1 MEKHPFH
8 VDQRPDVMVPYRK
21 YIYKYGSQT
30 MTKTAEIPTSDN
42 DKHPSTQTTT
52 YMLAQAFHALR
63 ALWIEPAL
71 KAENLTSLQ
80 FTLLS
85 VVDRHAG
92 LSSADLSRRFYVTP
106 QTMGQVLSALETRG
120 LLIREENPA
129 NRRLLAMSLTPTG
142 HALVKT
148 CQTHMQ
154 QIEQEVFGE
163 LNEKELVKF
172 RTTLHKIVGKIR
184 ER

>member
-1 MEKHPFH
+1 M
-8 VDQRPDVMVPYRK
+8 
-21 YIYKYGSQT
+21 S
-30 MTKTAEIPTSDN
+30 KTAKIEAIGN
-42 DKHPSTQTTT
+42 DKNPSTQTTT

-85 VVDRHAG
+85 VVNRHAG

-106 QTMGQVLSALETRG
+106 QTMGQVLTALEGRG
-120 LLIREENPA
+120 LLIRAENPD
-129 NRRLLAMSLTPTG
+129 NRRLLAMSLTPAG

-148 CQTHMQ
+148 CQVHMK
-154 QIEQEVFGE
+154 QIEEEVFGE
-163 LNEKELVKF
+163 LNEKELANF
-172 RTTLHKIVGKIR
+172 RGTLHKVVGKIR
-184 ER
+184 QQ

>member
-1 MEKHPFH
+1 
-8 VDQRPDVMVPYRK
+8 
-21 YIYKYGSQT
+21 
-30 MTKTAEIPTSDN
+30 MTKTAETEATGT
-42 DKHPSTQTTT
+42 DKHASTQTTT
-52 YMLAQAFHALR
+52 YMIAQAFHALR

-106 QTMGQVLSALETRG
+106 QTMGQVLTALEARG
-120 LLIREENPA
+120 LLIRAENPD

-148 CQTHMQ
+148 CQEHMQ

-163 LNEKELVKF
+163 LNEKELAKF
-172 RTTLHKIVGKIR
+172 RDTLHKVVGKIR
-184 ER
+184 QQ

>member
-1 MEKHPFH
+1 M
-8 VDQRPDVMVPYRK
+8 
-21 YIYKYGSQT
+21 S
-30 MTKTAEIPTSDN
+30 KTAEIKAIGN

-106 QTMGQVLSALETRG
+106 QTMGQVLTALEGRG
-120 LLIREENPA
+120 LLIRAENPD
-129 NRRLLAMSLTPTG
+129 NRRLLAMSLTPAG
-142 HALVKT
+142 HALVNA
-148 CQTHMQ
+148 CQVHMQ
-154 QIEQEVFGE
+154 QIEEEVFGE
-163 LNEKELVKF
+163 LNEKELTKF
-172 RTTLHKIVGKIR
+172 RDTLHKVVNKTR
-184 ER
+184 QL